1 MIIDTAKLPSDLAG
15 STVKVLCHLAEAGH
29 DTLTE
34 LAKLARISTGAV
46 TGLIDRAEAR
56 GWVARFRV
64 ADDRR
69 MVRVELTQ
77 RGRELVEGMKPQPPA
92 EDASQAA

>member
-29 DTLTE
+29 DTLGE

-46 TGLIDRAEAR
+46 TGLIDRAVAR